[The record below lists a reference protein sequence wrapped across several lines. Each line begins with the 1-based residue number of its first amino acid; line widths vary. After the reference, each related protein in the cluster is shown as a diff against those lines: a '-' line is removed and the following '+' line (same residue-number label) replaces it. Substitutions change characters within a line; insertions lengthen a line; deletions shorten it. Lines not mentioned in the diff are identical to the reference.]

1 MMPFS
6 PRARERTA
14 AESVTME
21 KTISDSR
28 ATSRGESAQSMP
40 TLNMGAAFSL
50 VRFQPVT
57 EWPAASKRGTIARPM
72 SPRPRKPI
80 FKKHLSI
87 DAKNARKFNDKAE
100 SLLPEFHDGGVAEV
114 FLGGALNE
122 VVRFASGGSCGQS
135 DAELIGEVE
144 REAKILVHEAQRET
158 RNVFALE
165 QIGGFDVEDAGASH
179 AGLHDFDKFF
189 ALDAGACRQ
198 RESFG
203 ERADLERKDHVHREL
218 DSLTSAVRAE
228 VKPFLAHYTEYG
240 LGFFQRLGIAA
251 DHEDELAFFGAP
263 VTTRDGSIQ
272 ETSTTLAAGGGNLA
286 GERRRNG
293 AGIYVNAAALQRL
306 HGAVRTPQHCFQRG
320 GIADHGEEKVRIS
333 GDLVR

>member
-1 MMPFS
+1 MMLFS

-21 KTISDSR
+21 KTISDSW
-28 ATSRGESAQSMP
+28 ATSQGESAHSMP
-40 TLNMGAAFSL
+40 SLNMGAAFSL
-50 VRFQPVT
+50 VRFQPMT
-57 EWPAASKRGTIARPM
+57 EWPAASKRGTMAWPM

-100 SLLPEFHDGGVAEV
+100 SLLPEFHDGGVVEV
-114 FLGGALNE
+114 FLGG
-122 VVRFASGGSCGQS
+122 
-135 DAELIGEVE
+135 
-144 REAKILVHEAQRET
+144 
-158 RNVFALE
+158 ALE

-240 LGFFQRLGIAA
+240 LGFFQRLGVAA
-251 DHEDELAFFGAP
+251 DHEDELPFFGAP
-263 VTTRDGSIQ
+263 VTTRDGSVQ
-272 ETSTTLAAGGGNLA
+272 ETSTTLAAGGGDLA
-286 GERRRNG
+286 GEHRRNG
-293 AGIYVNAAALQRL
+293 AGVHVNAAALQRL

-320 GIADHGEEKVRIS
+320 RIADHGEEKVRIS